1 MSAKIALSS
10 KLPGD
15 DEVNG
20 LDSLHQAI
28 VDNPH
33 QVIAALVW
41 LDVPKITTDTEVDD
55 PDKAQ
60 RPTVRVRRIEP
71 FGSVDKVPA
80 EVIKLA
86 LDLQSARTGRT
97 PLPFDKIDARLS
109 HVEIVRPDDADYQ
122 DPDDGPSEAER
133 EAAAKEAAEADGAPL
148 ATVLDPFG
156 KKGGNA

>member
-1 MSAKIALSS
+1 MSARIALSS

-20 LDSLHQAI
+20 LDSLHAAI
-28 VDNPH
+28 IENPH

-55 PDKAQ
+55 PEKAQ

-71 FGSVDKVPA
+71 FGAVDKVPA
-80 EVIKLA
+80 AVVKLA
-86 LDLQSARTGRT
+86 LDLQTARTGRT
-97 PLPFDKIDARLS
+97 PLPFDSIDARET
-109 HVEIVRPDDADYQ
+109 HVEFVTDDEE
-122 DPDDGPSEAER
+122 PSEAEQLA
-133 EAAAKEAAEADGAPL
+133 EAKEAAEADGQPL

-156 KKGGNA
+156 KRNR